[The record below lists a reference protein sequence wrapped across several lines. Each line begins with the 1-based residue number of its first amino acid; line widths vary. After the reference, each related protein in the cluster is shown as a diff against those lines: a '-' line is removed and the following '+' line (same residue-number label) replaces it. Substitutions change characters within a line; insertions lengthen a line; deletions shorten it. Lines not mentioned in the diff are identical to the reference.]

1 MTAFGW
7 WSRVAA
13 LVVKTWINIT
23 TGQTYVF
30 FFFVETWPLLCREV
44 TIIVEVQL
52 ETQNM
57 SINFSP

>member
-23 TGQTYVF
+23 TGQTYVCLFVF
-30 FFFVETWPLLCREV
+30 FFRGVIRRLLCREL
-44 TIIVEVQL
+44 TIIVKVQL
-52 ETQNM
+52 
-57 SINFSP
+57 